1 MIYPYNQKQKINLTE
16 QANQLMVSLHEI
28 LYESVGKPDKE
39 ISFITHSDIEEL
51 REILFDM
58 DTVQKLTFM
67 R

>member
-1 MIYPYNQKQKINLTE
+1 
-16 QANQLMVSLHEI
+16 MVSLHEI

-39 ISFITHSDIEEL
+39 ISIITHSDIEEL